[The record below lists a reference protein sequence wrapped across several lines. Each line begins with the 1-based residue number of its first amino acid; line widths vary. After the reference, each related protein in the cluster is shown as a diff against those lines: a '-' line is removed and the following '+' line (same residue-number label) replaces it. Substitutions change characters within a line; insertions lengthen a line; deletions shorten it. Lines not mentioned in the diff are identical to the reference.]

1 MKKRGKKRNLFTKY
15 VLKTNGKNGNI
26 LLVTWEVKAMSEFKT
41 TTFVDIHDVDYNGI
55 AKTSALMRYIQSAA
69 QTQLTQ
75 NGMSYEA
82 LRDMNR
88 GFILSRIRMEI
99 TAPIRAYTP
108 LTAITYPCESRGYSF
123 LRCYELLQDG
133 VSVAKAISVWALI
146 DTENRALVRVNDFNL
161 NLPTCAP
168 NELVLGHIKMPS
180 ELIDVGGYGV
190 HYGDVDQNRHM
201 NNTKY
206 PDMYSNYL
214 PLEGKMI
221 KSITIHYNN
230 EAAIGEKLRVRR
242 AKIGDTYFFRTVRS
256 DGKIN
261 SEAQIELIDI

>member
-1 MKKRGKKRNLFTKY
+1 
-15 VLKTNGKNGNI
+15 
-26 LLVTWEVKAMSEFKT
+26 MSEFKT
-41 TTFVDIHDVDYNGI
+41 HTFVDIHDVDYNGI

-75 NGMSYEA
+75 NGMSYEE
-82 LRDMNR
+82 LRAKNR
-88 GFILSRIRMEI
+88 GFILSRIRMEV
-99 TAPIRAYTP
+99 TGPIRAYTP

-133 VSVAKAISVWALI
+133 ISVAKAISVWALI
-146 DTENRALVRVNDFNL
+146 DTEKRSLIRVNDFDL
-161 NLPTCAP
+161 NLPTHTP
-168 NELVLGHIKMPS
+168 NEIVLGHIKMPA

-214 PLEGKMI
+214 PLDGKMI

-230 EAAIGEKLRVRR
+230 EAVIGEKLRVFRTNV
-242 AKIGDTYFFRTVRS
+242 GDNYFFRTVRS
-256 DGKIN
+256 DGKVN
-261 SEAQIELIDI
+261 SEAQIELSDI